1 MTTAQELFDKVATH
15 LLKQYKVSD
24 DDEGC
29 LYRGPG
35 GLKCAVGCLIPDDAY
50 SVDME
55 SLRVSDLV
63 NGNLLRQD
71 LRLVFIEHLDLLDDL
86 QQIHD
91 VHQEPSV
98 WEKALRLV
106 AKKYKLEWHAP

>member
-1 MTTAQELFDKVATH
+1 MTRQELFDKVVTH
-15 LLKQYKVSD
+15 LLKQNEVSGD
-24 DDEGC
+24 EEGC
-29 LYRGPG
+29 LYRGLG

-55 SLRVSDLV
+55 NLRVSDLV

-71 LRLVFIEHLDLLDDL
+71 LRLVFIEHLDLLDEL

-91 VHQEPSV
+91 G
-98 WEKALRLV
+98 KAVETWKGQLQDL
-106 AKKYKLEWHAP
+106 AKRRNLNWNPIA